1 MICCLGKIKKGRR
14 IFIKKSG
21 IFDIIFS
28 CIFLFVCIF
37 SGNCLAAEKPENKVN
52 RECVF
57 LNIQEIKDI
66 IATKLNAPDGNLLN
80 INETPIKGLC
90 EIVFDNRGR
99 IGVFYLSSDKNYL
112 ISGPLW
118 KTADM
123 FNMTMERI
131 TAVNDKKRIDVTKI
145 PLQETI
151 ILGESNATKKVII
164 FTDPECP
171 YCAQLHQTM
180 KKIVAKRKD
189 IAFYIKFF
197 PLNMHKDAY
206 WKSKSILCNR
216 SLQMLEDNF
225 GKKEISRTDCK
236 TDEIDNSIKL
246 AASLGIS
253 GTPAIILPDGR
264 LRDGA
269 MPEIELTEVIDGK
282 K

>member
-1 MICCLGKIKKGRR
+1 M
-14 IFIKKSG
+14 
-21 IFDIIFS
+21 
-28 CIFLFVCIF
+28 
-37 SGNCLAAEKPENKVN
+37 
-52 RECVF
+52 
-57 LNIQEIKDI
+57 
-66 IATKLNAPDGNLLN
+66 N
-80 INETPIKGLC
+80 INETPVKGLC

-145 PLQETI
+145 PLQEAI

-225 GKKEISRTDCK
+225 GKKEIPRTDCK

-282 K
+282 R